1 MGIKDPRRDPR
12 LDFMGGI
19 RGLKGLM
26 DAVDSGAFM
35 AAIAMYPTTMEELIR
50 VADAGLIMP
59 PKSTWFEPKLRDAMT
74 IHLIGDEQDGKNL

>member
-1 MGIKDPRRDPR
+1 
-12 LDFMGGI
+12 
-19 RGLKGLM
+19 M

-50 VADAGLIMP
+50 VADAGLIIP

>member
-1 MGIKDPRRDPR
+1 
-12 LDFMGGI
+12 MGGI

-59 PKSTWFEPKLRDAMT
+59 PKSTWSSQNAGAMT